1 MMREQEEQ
9 EEEGPSG
16 EREGGGCDKVEALRE
31 TEGQGLRF
39 GVLAY
44 CLLQLV

>member
-1 MMREQEEQ
+1 MRVQEEQ
-9 EEEGPSG
+9 EVVGPSG

-39 GVLAY
+39 GVLTY